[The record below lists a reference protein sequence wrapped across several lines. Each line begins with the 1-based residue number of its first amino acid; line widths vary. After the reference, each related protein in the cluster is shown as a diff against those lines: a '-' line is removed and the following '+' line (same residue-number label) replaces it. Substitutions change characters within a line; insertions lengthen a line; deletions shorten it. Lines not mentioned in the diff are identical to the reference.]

1 MSRLYRRFISFATLL
16 PALLLLAPAAS
27 RAQQDPPSQE
37 SGDMLM
43 DLARIREGVESKRV
57 SSYNK
62 SGINRD
68 RFENIEAGETR
79 TIFDVEDT
87 GIINHIWI
95 TIAPPP
101 SRLSRNDII
110 LRMYWDG
117 EEQPSVEAPIGP
129 FFGQGWEESYTFKS
143 KPLSVAPRGG
153 RSLVS
158 YFKMPFSENAR
169 IEIENQTGRAINAFY
184 FYVDYVAMDELPSNM
199 GRFHAHYRQEVTEAM
214 EGSDATVEDPI
225 DGLAHNLRNEAN
237 EGEDRNNYV
246 FADIEGKGHFVGIN
260 YYIHSPTTVWY
271 GEGDDMFRIDGEEW
285 PVSLHGTGT
294 EDYFNTAWVP
304 KTEYQHPYYGLA
316 RVNNNIGWLGRTH
329 TYRFHITDPIY
340 FDESLRASI
349 EHGHNNNLTLDLRSV
364 AYWYQEEPHKP
375 FPPLPSAEEREP
387 QSLIGPRQIQRW
399 RQSWRRNHED
409 ANPFMWGNEPSPAD
423 DEAQENGND

>member
-1 MSRLYRRFISFATLL
+1 MKRNIQIAISFFFLIGGFLSL
-16 PALLLLAPAAS
+16 PLMGC
-27 RAQQDPPSQE
+27 AQGTGNMLRNLTHIQE
-37 SGDMLM
+37 N
-43 DLARIREGVESKRV
+43 VESNRV

-79 TIFDVEDT
+79 TIFDVDGA

-95 TIAPPP
+95 TISPPP
-101 SRLSRNDII
+101 GNLSRNDII

-117 EEQPSVEAPIGP
+117 EKEPSVEAPIGP
-129 FFGQGWEESYTFKS
+129 FFGQGWELSYPLTS
-143 KPLSVAPRGG
+143 KPLAVAPRGG

-158 YFKMPFSENAR
+158 YWQMPFAENAR
-169 IEIENQTGRAINAFY
+169 IEIENQTGKNIRAFY
-184 FYVDYVAMDELPSNM
+184 FYIDYVEKKEGLPDDM
-199 GRFHAHYRQEVTEAM
+199 GRFHAQYRLETTEAL
-214 EGSDATVEDPI
+214 EGSDSTVDDPL

-237 EGEDRNNYV
+237 KAEDRNNYV
-246 FADIEGKGHFVGIN
+246 FADIEGKGHFVGVN
-260 YYIHSPTTVWY
+260 YYIHSPVTVWP

-304 KTEYQHPYYGLA
+304 KTPYEHPYFGIA
-316 RVNNNIGWLGRTH
+316 RVNDKYGWLGKTH
-329 TYRFHITDPIY
+329 YYRFHITDPIY

-349 EHGHNNNLTLDLRSV
+349 EHGHNNNLTLNLRSV

-375 FPPLPSAEEREP
+375 FPVLPTAKEREP
-387 QSLIGPRQIQRW
+387 KPGISPADIQRW
-399 RQSWRRNHED
+399 RQGWRRGTGG
-409 ANPFMWGNEPSPAD
+409 PFLWD
-423 DEAQENGND
+423 QK